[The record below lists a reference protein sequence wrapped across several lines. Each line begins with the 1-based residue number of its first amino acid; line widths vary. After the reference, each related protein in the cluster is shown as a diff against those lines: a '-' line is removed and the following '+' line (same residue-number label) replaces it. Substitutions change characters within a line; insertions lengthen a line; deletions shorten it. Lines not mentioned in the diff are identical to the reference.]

1 MSVWVCVFMDIVLS
15 LKRASP
21 VAPGGLAR
29 HQDNGQRPPKRPTS
43 LSRGLEPRRTP
54 TFARRALIVTPS
66 ERPVETP
73 AFHDSGLWGSCL
85 LASRHP
91 MWPPDG
97 GSVAWALC
105 AHRSTCGLAIR
116 HADVVHPLPVPS
128 RDSKIA
134 MLACAYEHRGPAH
147 ARSEGPLFPST
158 SSDSAAVNPMQSA
171 DARQPDGEASAGR
184 ASQQPAAE
192 HEPIP
197 AAPAPATLS
206 PRVHAHLEPL
216 SPRRYRLQL
225 TADSELRRNLELAL
239 DLLRHTVPGGNLATI
254 IDRALELLIE
264 KTMWQRFG
272 RP

>member
-1 MSVWVCVFMDIVLS
+1 
-15 LKRASP
+15 
-21 VAPGGLAR
+21 
-29 HQDNGQRPPKRPTS
+29 
-43 LSRGLEPRRTP
+43 
-54 TFARRALIVTPS
+54 
-66 ERPVETP
+66 
-73 AFHDSGLWGSCL
+73 
-85 LASRHP
+85 
-91 MWPPDG
+91 
-97 GSVAWALC
+97 
-105 AHRSTCGLAIR
+105 
-116 HADVVHPLPVPS
+116 
-128 RDSKIA
+128 
-134 MLACAYEHRGPAH
+134 
-147 ARSEGPLFPST
+147 
-158 SSDSAAVNPMQSA
+158 MQSA

-197 AAPAPATLS
+197 AAPAPATRS

-216 SPRRYRLQL
+216 SPGRYRLQL